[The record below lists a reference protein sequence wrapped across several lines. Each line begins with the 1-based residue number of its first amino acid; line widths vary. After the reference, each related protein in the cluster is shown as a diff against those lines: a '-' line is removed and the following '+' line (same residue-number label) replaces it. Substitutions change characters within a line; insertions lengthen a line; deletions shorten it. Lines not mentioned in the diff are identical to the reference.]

1 MKRTACLIMAT
12 MLAAVLIVGELPVQA
27 QERQYFE
34 RYEYPSAAWMMFDT
48 LTFRPIGMA
57 TTVAGVGLFAGTLPI
72 TLPTGTSGDAMQAFI
87 EQPAR
92 WTFQRRLGRRGY
104 DQQFWL
110 P

>member
-1 MKRTACLIMAT
+1 MKRTTCLIVAIMVAAT
-12 MLAAVLIVGELPVQA
+12 LVLGEMPVQA
-27 QERQYFE
+27 QDRPYFG
-34 RYEYPSAAWMMFDT
+34 RYEQPSAGWMMFDT

-92 WTFQRRLGRRGY
+92 WTFQRPLGRRGY
-104 DQQFWL
+104 DQQFFL